1 MTRVAIIH
9 DWLVI
14 YGGAERVLE
23 ELLGLFPDADVFSLI
38 DYVPPPQRGFLRGRP
53 VHTSFIQHL
62 PFSRRGYRRYLPLMP
77 TAVERFDLSGY
88 DLIISSSY
96 AVAKGV
102 LTTPDQL
109 HICYLQAR
117 NLKYAYEDRHNYGGS
132 GVRRLAEDL
141 LLTHIRM
148 WDSVASRRPD
158 YTIANSHYVRRW
170 QLHRHGVPSTV
181 IYPPV
186 DTEYFA
192 SSYCESKENYYVT
205 VGRLEP
211 YKRMRLVVEA
221 FRELPYRLVVV
232 GDGTELTALRRLAGP
247 NVEFAGY
254 CRPDEVASLVSRAR
268 AFVFASRE
276 DFGIA
281 PIEAQACGTPAI
293 VFNGGGAVETIRPI
307 GGPAQTGIFFDT
319 QTVEAIVT
327 AVQRFERVRDSFEP
341 GDCRANAERFSRER
355 FRQTFSDTVD
365 EMLEEFRRRRRDCGN
380 LLAAGIQSGAS
391 S

>member
-1 MTRVAIIH
+1 MTRVAVIH

-38 DYVPPPQRGFLRGRP
+38 DYVPQAQRGFLGGRP
-53 VHTSFIQHL
+53 VHTSFIQQL
-62 PFSRRGYRRYLPLMP
+62 PFARRGYRRYLPLMP
-77 TAVERFDLSGY
+77 TAVERFDLSSY
-88 DLIISSSY
+88 DLIISSSS

-117 NLKYAYEDRHNYGGS
+117 NLKYAYEDRHSYHGG

-141 LLTHIRM
+141 LLTRIRM

-186 DTEYFA
+186 DTAFFA
-192 SSYCESKENYYVT
+192 SSYRESKEDYYVT

-232 GDGTELTALRRLAGP
+232 GDGTELPTLRRLAGP
-247 NVEFAGY
+247 NVEFVGY
-254 CRPDEVASLVSRAR
+254 CQRDEVARLVSRAR

-293 VFNGGGAVETIRPI
+293 VFDGGGAVETIRSI
-307 GGPAQTGIFFDT
+307 GEPAPTGIFFDT

-327 AVQRFERVRDSFEP
+327 AVQQFERARGTLDP
-341 GDCRANAERFSRER
+341 DDCRTNAQRFSREQ
-355 FRQTFSDTVD
+355 FRQTFSETVD
-365 EMLEEFRRRRRDCGN
+365 AMLEEFRRRQRDCGGT
-380 LLAAGIQSGAS
+380 LTADAYAS
-391 S
+391 TP